1 MDIREAR
8 TDSPDAHRLLTDYFT
23 WRAKEFPPEQGS
35 YTIVYPDPNAFV
47 APDGAFLIAVVDDEP
62 VGCGGVRRISSD
74 PAGRVRFEVK
84 HLWLAPESRGL
95 GLAAAM
101 MLRLESRAREFGADV
116 MVLDTH
122 HTLSGAARL
131 YAKSGY
137 ASVDAY
143 NQNPNA
149 TVWYSKDLRAEQ

>member
-23 WRAKEFPPEQGS
+23 WRAGEFPPAQGA
-35 YTIVYPDPNAFV
+35 YTITYPDPSAFV
-47 APDGAFLIAVVDDEP
+47 TPDGSFLVAVDDEP
-62 VGCGGVRRISSD
+62 VGCGGIRRIAPD
-74 PAGRVRFEVK
+74 DAGRVRFEVK
-84 HLWLAPESRGL
+84 HLLLAPGSRGR

-101 MLRLESRAREFGADV
+101 MDELESRARQFGADV

-122 HTLSGAARL
+122 HTLTGAARL
-131 YAKSGY
+131 YAKRGY
-137 ASVDAY
+137 LPVDAY

-149 TVWYSKDLRAEQ
+149 TVWYAKDLSVPV